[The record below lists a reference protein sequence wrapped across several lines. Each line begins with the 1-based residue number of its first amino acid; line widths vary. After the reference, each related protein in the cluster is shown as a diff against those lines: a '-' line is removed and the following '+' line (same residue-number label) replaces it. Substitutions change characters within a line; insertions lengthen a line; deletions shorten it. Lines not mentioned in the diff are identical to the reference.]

1 MVLSERIKPWLV
13 PPILVPVLLGLL
25 LVAISVTRW

>member
-1 MVLSERIKPWLV
+1 MSLSERIKPWLV

-25 LVAISVTRW
+25 LAGMSVSRW

>member
-13 PPILVPVLLGLL
+13 PPILVPVLSGSL

>member
-1 MVLSERIKPWLV
+1 MRLGELVKPWLV

-25 LVAISVTRW
+25 LVAISVNRW